1 MPVTRH
7 AAADHCAVEDVERGE
22 QRGHAVADTVVGH
35 GAGLARLERQAR
47 LGAIQGLDLVFSS
60 TDSTTA
66 WRGGA
71 T

>member
-1 MPVTRH
+1 
-7 AAADHCAVEDVERGE
+7 
-22 QRGHAVADTVVGH
+22 VGH